1 MKTYLKKI
9 IIGGILVIL
18 TFGGVWIYNYFK
30 NKKGA

>member
-18 TFGGVWIYNYFK
+18 TFGGVWIYKYFK

>member
-9 IIGGILVIL
+9 IISVILVVI
-18 TFGGVWIYNYFK
+18 TFGGVWIFKYFK